1 MCASACLDPPREDS
15 GAADG
20 GASLLER
27 VTTHRRLLDRE
38 VLFFGGKGG
47 VGKTTLAATV
57 ACLAA
62 REGYRTLLVST
73 DPAHSTSDVLEV
85 TLGPDPREVRPG
97 FWAMEI
103 DPAVEADRYIEEVK
117 ERIAEVTPPR
127 LAAEVERQI
136 DIARVTPGAEE
147 SALFDRFT
155 KITDDAGEKYDRL
168 LFDTAPLG
176 HTLRL
181 LSLPELM
188 GAWISGLISRR
199 QKVNVLGR
207 MWRNVAGAAAGS
219 ESDRPDPV
227 LGALEERQARFER
240 ARRLITDVKRAGFV
254 FVVTPEHLPV
264 AETERSVVTL
274 EKYGIPVAGILV
286 NQVVPEDADGAL
298 SASRRERQATY
309 VERIQRSFSAYPV
322 HSIPL
327 LDGKLHGLDALDRII
342 QTLPESERQS

>member
-1 MCASACLDPPREDS
+1 M
-15 GAADG
+15 
-20 GASLLER
+20 
-27 VTTHRRLLDRE
+27 TTHRRLLDRE

-47 VGKTTLAATV
+47 VGKTTLAATF
-57 ACLAA
+57 ALLSA
-62 REGYRTLLVST
+62 RQQYRTLLVST

-85 TLGPDPREVRPG
+85 QLGPEPMEVQPG

-103 DPAVEADRYIEEVK
+103 DPALEADRYIEDVK
-117 ERIAEVTPPR
+117 QRIAEVTPPR

-155 KITDDAGEKYDRL
+155 KITDEIGKEYDRL

-181 LSLPELM
+181 LALPELM
-188 GAWISGLISRR
+188 GAWIKGLISRR

-227 LGALEERQARFER
+227 LGALEERQGRFER
-240 ARRLITDVKRAGFV
+240 ARQLITNEKRSGFV

-274 EKYGIPVAGILV
+274 EKYEIPVAGILV
-286 NQVVPEDADGAL
+286 NQVVPQDAGGPL
-298 SASRRERQATY
+298 EASRRERQAEY
-309 VERIQRSFSAYPV
+309 LRRIDQSFSAYPI

-327 LDGKLHGLDALDRII
+327 LDGKLHGLEALDRII
-342 QTLPESERQS
+342 RTLPESEGRS

>member
-1 MCASACLDPPREDS
+1 M
-15 GAADG
+15 
-20 GASLLER
+20 
-27 VTTHRRLLDRE
+27 TTHRRLLDRE

-47 VGKTTLAATV
+47 VGKTTLASAV
-57 ACLAA
+57 AFLAA
-62 REGYRTLLVST
+62 QEGYRTLLVST

-85 TLGPDPREVRPG
+85 ELGSEPREVRSG
-97 FWAMEI
+97 LWAMEI
-103 DPAVEADRYIEEVK
+103 DPSLEADRYIEEVK

-155 KITDDAGEKYDRL
+155 KITDDAGDGYDRL

-181 LSLPELM
+181 LALPELM
-188 GAWISGLISRR
+188 GTWISGLISRR

-219 ESDRPDPV
+219 SSDRPDPV
-227 LGALEERQARFER
+227 LGALEERQTRFDR
-240 ARRLITDVKRAGFV
+240 ARRLITDAKRAGFV

-274 EKYGIPVAGILV
+274 EKYDVPVAGILV

-298 SASRRERQATY
+298 FASHRERQATY
-309 VERIQRSFSAYPV
+309 LERIHQSFSAYPV

-327 LDGKLHGLDALDRII
+327 LGGKLHGLDALDRLI
-342 QTLPESERQS
+342 QTLPVSERRA

>member
-1 MCASACLDPPREDS
+1 V
-15 GAADG
+15 
-20 GASLLER
+20 R

-62 REGYRTLLVST
+62 REGHRTLLVST

-85 TLGPDPREVRPG
+85 TLGPDPREVQPG

-103 DPAVEADRYIEEVK
+103 DPSLEADRYIEEVK
-117 ERIAEVTPPR
+117 QRIAEVTPPR

-181 LSLPELM
+181 LALPELM

-240 ARRLITDVKRAGFV
+240 ARRLVTDEKRAGFV

-286 NQVVPEDADGAL
+286 NQVVPDDADGAL
-298 SASRRERQATY
+298 FASRRERQATY
-309 VERIQRSFSAYPV
+309 VERIHRSFSAYPV

-327 LDGKLHGLDALDRII
+327 LDGRLHGLDALDRMI
-342 QTLPESERQS
+342 QTLPASERRS